1 MKKFL
6 YIFIFLL
13 LSNYLCVAQTESR
26 SEKIEA
32 LKIAFITKELNLSPE
47 EAQRFWPVYNNYTQE
62 LKKVR
67 LENQQ
72 DVVTFEENVVNIR
85 KKYKP
90 EFRRVLNADDRVN
103 RIFVTENNF
112 IERLRAERQ
121 RRQELRRTGPGGKT
135 PQ

>member
-6 YIFIFLL
+6 YIFIFLF

-47 EAQRFWPVYNNYTQE
+47 EAQRFWPVYNNYIQE

-67 LENQQ
+67 QENQQ

-121 RRQELRRTGPGGKT
+121 RRQE
-135 PQ
+135 

>member
-6 YIFIFLL
+6 YIFIFLF

-26 SEKIEA
+26 LEKIEA

-47 EAQRFWPVYNNYTQE
+47 EAQRFWPLYNNYTQE

-67 LENQQ
+67 QENQQ

-90 EFRRVLNADDRVN
+90 EFRRVLNADERVN
-103 RIFVTENNF
+103 RIFVAENSF
-112 IERLRAERQ
+112 IERLKAERQ
-121 RRQELRRTGPGGKT
+121 RRQEIRRMGPVGRT